1 MALEGTIKDFG
12 LPDIFQLIGL
22 QRKTGHLT
30 LRGAQEEV
38 TVTFEGGMVVMADS
52 TAKRLEDRL
61 GSVLVKQ
68 GKISRERL
76 ADALQTQKQT
86 AQRLGHILL
95 STGAIVAGDLKQA
108 IELQVQQIVYRVFRW
123 KEGEYHFA
131 PADSVEY
138 DKDHFTPLSADF
150 ILMEGI
156 RMVDEWPIIE
166 KKISSFDLVFRSVVA
181 PALVETGNA
190 EPGGLE
196 EQLGN
201 GADGRGPAKVRLTP
215 DEHRVFRLVDGVNSV
230 QAIVDGSGIGEFDTC
245 RTLFDLLNRN
255 IIAAAGRSITRD
267 ETEVEE
273 RKEARS
279 GTPGWVLA
287 GAALLASV
295 VGLVLHRG
303 APFAV
308 LARPALLSEAT
319 GQLRLTAAV
328 AGLERVD
335 AAVVAYQLVQGRLP
349 VQLDELVSAG
359 LLTPANLRDP
369 WGRQYEYAASATGY
383 RVSAAADP
391 GAPEGRVIERE
402 VAAGAP

>member
-22 QRKTGHLT
+22 QRKTGHLR
-30 LRGAQEEV
+30 LRNAQEEV

-61 GSVLVKQ
+61 GGVLVKQ
-68 GKISRERL
+68 GKISRDRL

-138 DKDHFTPLSADF
+138 DKDTFTPLSADF

-166 KKISSFDLVFRSVVA
+166 KKVPSFDLVFRSVVA
-181 PALVETGNA
+181 NALVETGSA

-196 EQLGN
+196 EQLGD
-201 GADGRGPAKVRLTP
+201 GAEARGPAKVRLTP
-215 DEHRVFRLVDGVNSV
+215 DEHKVFRLVDGVNSV
-230 QAIVDGSGIGEFDTC
+230 QAIVDGSGLGEFDTC

-255 IIAAAGRSITRD
+255 IIATAGRSVTKD
-267 ETEVEE
+267 AGEE
-273 RKEARS
+273 PAEARS
-279 GTPGWVLA
+279 GTPGWLLA
-287 GAALLASV
+287 AAAVLASV

-303 APFAV
+303 APFGV
-308 LARPALLSEAT
+308 LTQPALLADAAGEM
-319 GQLRLTAAV
+319 RLAAAV
-328 AGLERVD
+328 SGLERVD
-335 AAVVAYQLVQGRLP
+335 AALLAFQLVHGRVP
-349 VQLDELVSAG
+349 AALDELVSAG
-359 LLTPANLRDP
+359 LLDSGNLRDP
-369 WGRQYEYAASATGY
+369 WGRPYEFVATAGGY
-383 RVSAAADP
+383 RVSAPADP
-391 GAPEGRVIERE
+391 GTPQGRVIERE